1 MNQMRTILLIG
12 DSTLAPYTGPLEAE
26 GFAVQHLFPG
36 ASEPST
42 GSPDAVVM
50 HLSSAAED
58 PRARRYLE
66 AASGGEAPAV
76 ITLLPSAGLQTL
88 DPGSIR
94 DDFLLNGATAEELC
108 ARVRRALYQRHGVDT
123 RNTLKHGDLVMDLA
137 NYTVHIAGRP
147 VELTYKEYEL
157 LRFLATNRGR
167 VFTREILLSKVWGYD
182 FYGGARTVDVHIR
195 RLRAKIEDRH
205 TPFIETVRNVG
216 YRFRTG

>member
-1 MNQMRTILLIG
+1 MRSILLIG
-12 DSTLAPYTGPLEAE
+12 DATLAPYAAALEGE
-26 GFAVQHLFPG
+26 GFEVEHVPAGSP
-36 ASEPST
+36 EPSRP
-42 GSPDAVVM
+42 PDAVIID
-50 HLSSAAED
+50 LGASAED
-58 PRARRYLE
+58 PLARRYLDP
-66 AASGGEAPAV
+66 AADSEGPAV
-76 ITLLPSAGLQTL
+76 ITLLPPAALQAL
-88 DPGSIR
+88 DPATIP
-94 DDFLLNGATAEELC
+94 DDFLLAGATAEELC
-108 ARVRRALYQRHGVDT
+108 ARVRGALYRRHGVNT
-123 RNTLKHGDLVMDLA
+123 RSTLRHGDLVMDLA

-167 VFTREILLSKVWGYD
+167 VFTRETLLSKVWGYD

>member
-1 MNQMRTILLIG
+1 MRTILLIG

-26 GFAVQHLFPG
+26 GLAVQHLLSG
-36 ASEPST
+36 APESPT
-42 GSPDAVVM
+42 GSLDAVVID
-50 HLSSAAED
+50 LSSAAED
-58 PRARRYLE
+58 PLARRYLE
-66 AASGGEAPAV
+66 AATDGEAPAV
-76 ITLLPSAGLQTL
+76 ITLLPAAGLPTL
-88 DPGSIR
+88 DPASIS
-94 DDFLLNGATAEELC
+94 DDFLLVGAPADELC

-167 VFTREILLSKVWGYD
+167 VFTRETLLSKVWGYD

-216 YRFRTG
+216 YRFRTT

>member
-1 MNQMRTILLIG
+1 MRTILLVG
-12 DSTLAPYTGPLEAE
+12 DATLAPYAGPLEAE
-26 GFAVQHLFPG
+26 GFDVKHLPHG
-36 ASEPST
+36 AAEPPI
-42 GSPDAVVM
+42 GSPDAVIID
-50 HLSSAAED
+50 LATSAED
-58 PRARRYLE
+58 PLARRYLG
-66 AASGGEAPAV
+66 APMSEAPAV
-76 ITLLPSAGLQTL
+76 ITLLPPAGLAAL
-88 DPGSIR
+88 DPASVP
-94 DDFLLNGATAEELC
+94 DDFLLAGATAEELC
-108 ARVRRALYQRHGVDT
+108 ARVRRALYRRQGIDS
-123 RNTLKHGDLVMDLA
+123 RNTLVVGDLLMDLA

-216 YRFRTG
+216 YRFRTT